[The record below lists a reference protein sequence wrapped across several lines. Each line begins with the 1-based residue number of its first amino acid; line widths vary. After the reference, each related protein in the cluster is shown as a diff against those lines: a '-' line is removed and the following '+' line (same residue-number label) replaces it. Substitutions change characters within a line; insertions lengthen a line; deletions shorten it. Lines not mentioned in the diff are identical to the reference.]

1 MNPSSPNM
9 SPHDS
14 PWSFVS
20 ALAGIGALIAV
31 GRVLADDMPV
41 TPRVMLGRAILSAG
55 TGVAAGS
62 VLMFFPEAPALL
74 LYGVGAALSSLGTS
88 GIEMLLARRFGS
100 GPNTQI
106 GVSIPPQAP
115 GQGRPRFDGRDE

>member
-1 MNPSSPNM
+1 M
-9 SPHDS
+9 SPQES
-14 PWSFVS
+14 PWTFVS

-62 VLMFFPEAPALL
+62 VLMFFPDAPALL
-74 LYGVGAALSSLGTS
+74 LYGVGAALASLGTS

-100 GPNTQI
+100 HPGQI
-106 GVSIPPQAP
+106 GVSVPPNFGVNQPNP
-115 GQGRPRFDGRDE
+115 GSLPTQRPKYGDPE